1 MEHAEGG
8 ILSRQVKMF
17 LIDMPIFVEGML
29 FAKYAI
35 MQKILAKFK
44 KVNPVFNLMW
54 GGHFYRFSFCM

>member
-1 MEHAEGG
+1 MA
-8 ILSRQVKMF
+8 RQIKML

-44 KVNPVFNLMW
+44 NVNPGFNQIWGVFL
-54 GGHFYRFSFCM
+54 